1 MERSTIALIAAAS
14 FALASGGVAQQ
25 PAPRDPPRADQSQ
38 VIQVSDADLETFAD
52 LYVDLLDTQA
62 KFEEEAAGVQT
73 EEQARELETRAQ
85 QESVAKL
92 ARRGWS
98 AERYV
103 LVGEAIKSD
112 PKLTEKT
119 IALIEERD

>member
-1 MERSTIALIAAAS
+1 MERSTIALIAGAS

-25 PAPRDPPRADQSQ
+25 PAPRDPPAAGQSQ
-38 VIQVSDADLETFAD
+38 GIQVSDADIETFAD
-52 LYVDLLDTQA
+52 IYVDLLDTEA
-62 KFEEEAAGVQT
+62 KFEEELAGVQT
-73 EEQARELETRAQ
+73 EEQARDVQTRME

-112 PKLTEKT
+112 ATLTERT
-119 IALIEERD
+119 IAKIEERD

>member
-14 FALASGGVAQQ
+14 FALTWGGAAQQ
-25 PAPRDPPRADQSQ
+25 PTPGDPPRTGQSPA
-38 VIQVSDADLETFAD
+38 IQVSDADLETFAD
-52 LYVDLLDTQA
+52 LYVDLLDTQD
-62 KFEEEAAGVQT
+62 KFEQEVAGVQT

-103 LVGEAIKSD
+103 LVGEAIKAD